1 MKRRKWIILTMAAV
15 LALGVSACGNATTQT
30 GQEPITAETTEQ
42 STTEAPAEETM
53 QQKPEETEAD
63 TATEE
68 NAALNELSD
77 VEGMVI
83 EEAANY
89 LSIMTQE
96 GETLFFSYPENGVET
111 ELEEGMQLGEMVK
124 ISYTGSADTG
134 DATAISI
141 EASAIETTL
150 DRAVYEFAL
159 FVIES
164 AKLNDLAG
172 LSQLVSYP
180 VSMEIGD
187 VLVTVK
193 TPEDF
198 AALNRED
205 FIPLG
210 QLADYNLFE
219 LSETQTGYVIGDS
232 KLNVAFSETEDGY
245 GITDIH
251 IE

>member
-1 MKRRKWIILTMAAV
+1 MRRSKWITLTMAAV
-15 LALGVSACGNATTQT
+15 LALGVSACGNDTTQT
-30 GQEPITAETTEQ
+30 GQEQVIAETTEQ
-42 STTEAPAEETM
+42 STTEAPAEETT

-63 TATEE
+63 TAAEE
-68 NAALNELSD
+68 NAAPDELSD

-83 EEAANY
+83 EAAANY

-111 ELEEGMQLGEMVK
+111 VLEEGMQLGEMVR

-141 EASAIETTL
+141 EAGTTETNL

-159 FVIES
+159 MVIES
-164 AKLNDLAG
+164 AKLNDLTG
-172 LSQLVSYP
+172 LSLLVSYP
-180 VSMEIGD
+180 VYMEIGD
-187 VLVTVK
+187 VSVTVK
-193 TPEDF
+193 KPEDF
-198 AALNRED
+198 VALNRED
-205 FIPLG
+205 FMPLG

-219 LSETQTGYVIGDS
+219 LSETQAGYVLGDG
-232 KLNVAFSETEDGY
+232 KPNIIFSETEDGY
-245 GITDIH
+245 GITNIH